1 MSGLI
6 MRVFISFASRD
17 RESVRNL
24 EAQLRARKPEI
35 DCFLDE
41 SGLTGGVYWIPRLGE
56 ELEKADVVL
65 LLLGQTIGRWQEL
78 EYYQALQLSR
88 LANRGGRPRII
99 PVVITDHPSPGL
111 PFLATLHQIFALDL
125 TSETALRA
133 IDNALQAF
141 PIDRVEEPWRRF
153 QPYKGLPA
161 FGTTDAAFFFG
172 REKELG
178 DILELLSRKRGR
190 IVTLIGQSGVGKSS
204 LVFAGILSRLKS
216 QLPPIDGIA
225 WPAGLKDSRSFL
237 QLTMRPGS
245 DPLKELAACL
255 VRLYGETDAAI
266 DKEASD
272 WADRFRAGSLLRD
285 MLRLAREKITE
296 KQGGYPP
303 KGFILYVDQ
312 GEELYTRA
320 PTADA
325 HVFSRLLAN
334 ATEENTFSVLMSLRS
349 DFYQDFQND
358 AAIFALSE
366 KVDVLPLSQDVLTD
380 VIRKPAE
387 TLGARFEDNNMP
399 TVIAAA
405 TDLESGALPL
415 LSDLLQEMWLSML
428 SRGDGVL
435 RWSDQPGIVDISM
448 PLKRRADAFLELP
461 TTDINAVRRL
471 FTIQLA
477 QVSTLGEPVRRRARK
492 DECRAEEWLM
502 AEHLASADQ
511 RLLVI
516 SSPPLSGGPIVEVA
530 HEQLLRRWPTLKGWL
545 AQQRDFLIWRTE
557 MELAAKAYRD
567 TAPAQKS
574 EALLMGLRLT
584 TAETWFQRRKDDL
597 AASLRDFVKASID
610 QRDNL
615 LEKQRKAEAEQQA
628 IETRF
633 RKAELERA
641 RLERATA
648 EGEKELERLRADSAE
663 QREAAK
669 VRELAQAQ
677 QLLEANIRVSR
688 RTKIGFGVAVML
700 FIAASGLGML
710 ARYQLGTTTQALND
724 TAIALSSAE
733 LSQGRVLDA
742 ANWALHAFD
751 EKPKPASRSALFAAA
766 LRISPYLQR
775 RIDLSP
781 AIVALE
787 WMDSQTL
794 AVADG
799 GDRLRFLNMAAGQP
813 MNIRDGKD
821 AFQKFAGADQDDI
834 VVAGLKALASGL
846 VVAVLNNGAINIL
859 DRNGSMIG
867 AAQTKPNSEAI
878 EDVLIVDVGQ
888 DAALVLFTDSQ
899 RLRSFR
905 CGIDQGKK
913 QVSCKEVPV
922 PAVNN
927 VAGFVAGPRGKG
939 LFVAHPQE
947 GTDSTSILV
956 EAYDE
961 SGKARPNPLSFT
973 GSVGGLSLSEDG
985 TILALTNNGRVRLI
999 DVRSWK
1005 ILPALD
1011 NVDEGNG
1018 DHKPLT
1024 SNVWRPGHL
1033 ELPLSCNG
1041 FSICLSS
1048 GDPWQQNDLVFRNA
1062 ERFDGHYGTVTHLAW
1077 DPTGRQ
1083 LATREL
1089 GALLIWSFEQSPKV
1103 ARNLLA
1109 GVEQR
1114 PGLAVAMAPDRK
1126 SIAVVASGDN
1136 RVAKLDIDGSDSK
1149 TPTFIEA
1156 SPPIQALAIA
1166 SSRLYA
1172 VMPDRVA
1179 VAAFGTESKLKL
1191 IDDTNLAAWG
1201 AKLAWSGRGDEI
1213 IFADGEQIGSIDAS
1227 VKDPKP
1233 KFFARPTPTTGLYG
1247 LTVDYKRGQVLASY
1261 RDGSLVAFDLT
1272 SRTLIDKLKNIH
1284 GATDEHAEGSS
1295 SLAIDAGGSLLAA
1308 SGTGDV
1314 IVYDLERRVS
1324 TMKLAVQTADVAV
1337 ISVAFNP
1344 SGQKLAA
1351 LDAGGELTIWD
1362 MGGGKGELSLSVNM
1376 IAKLPSR
1383 DPTLGE
1389 PIPSSLVWSDDSH
1402 VIVTGGLLPPQI
1414 ISISEP
1420 DWARRVSQLS
1430 GSGLDKH

>member
-1 MSGLI
+1 

-17 RESVRNL
+17 REIVRHL

-35 DCFLDE
+35 DFFLDE
-41 SGLTGGVYWIPRLGE
+41 RGLTGGVYWISRLGE
-56 ELEKADVVL
+56 ELQKADVVL

-88 LANRGGRPRII
+88 LADRGGRPRII
-99 PVVITDHPSPGL
+99 PVVITDNPSPGL

-125 TSETALRA
+125 TSATAFKA
-133 IDNALQAF
+133 IDGALQAV
-141 PIDRVEEPWRRF
+141 PTGKVEDPWRRF

-178 DILELLSRKRGR
+178 EILELLSRTRGR
-190 IVTLIGQSGVGKSS
+190 VVTLIGQSGVGKSS
-204 LVFAGILSRLKS
+204 LAFAGILSRLKS
-216 QLPPIDGIA
+216 QLPPVDGMA

-237 QLTMRPGS
+237 QLTMRPGP

-266 DKEASD
+266 DKEAGD
-272 WADRFRAGSLLRD
+272 WAERFRAGSLMRD
-285 MLRLAREKITE
+285 MLRLAREKIAQ
-296 KQGGYPP
+296 KLGGYPP

-312 GEELYTRA
+312 SEELYTRA
-320 PTADA
+320 PIEDA
-325 HVFSRLLAN
+325 RVFSRLLAN
-334 ATEENTFSVLMSLRS
+334 ATEENTLSVLMSLRS
-349 DFYQDFQND
+349 DFYQNFQND
-358 AAIFALSE
+358 TAIFALSE
-366 KVDVLPLSQDVLTD
+366 KVDVLPLTQDVLAD

-415 LSDLLQEMWLSML
+415 LSDLLQEVWLSML
-428 SRGDGVL
+428 GRGDGVL
-435 RWSDQPGIVDISM
+435 RWSDQPGIMDIGL

-502 AEHLASADQ
+502 AEQLASADQ

-516 SSPPLSGGPIVEVA
+516 SNSPLSGGPIVEVA

-545 AQQRDFLIWRTE
+545 DQQREFLIWRTE

-584 TAETWFQRRKDDL
+584 TAETWFLRRKEDL
-597 AASLRDFVKASID
+597 PTSLRDFVKESID

-615 LEKQRKAEAEQQA
+615 LETQRKAETARQA

-633 RKAELERA
+633 QKAELERA

-663 QREAAK
+663 QNEASK
-669 VRELAQAQ
+669 VRELAQAK
-677 QLLEANIRVSR
+677 QLLDANIRVSR
-688 RTKIGFGVAVML
+688 RTNIGLGVAVML
-700 FIAASGLGML
+700 LIAASGLGLL
-710 ARYQLGTTTQALND
+710 AWNQLGAATQALND

-733 LSQGRVLDA
+733 LSQGKVLDA
-742 ANWALHAFD
+742 ADRALHAFA
-751 EKPKPASRSALFAAA
+751 ENPKPASRSALLAAA
-766 LRISPYLQR
+766 LNISPYLQR
-775 RIDLSP
+775 KIVFSP
-781 AIVALE
+781 TIEALE
-787 WMDSQTL
+787 WMDAQTL
-794 AVADG
+794 VVADG

-813 MNIRDGKD
+813 MNVRDGKD
-821 AFQKFAGADQDDI
+821 PFQKFAGADREYI
-834 VVAGLKALASGL
+834 TVAGLKTLASGL
-846 VVAVLNNGAINIL
+846 IVAVLNNGAINIL

-867 AAQTKPNSEAI
+867 AFPTKPNDEAI
-878 EDVLIVDVGQ
+878 ADVLIMDAAQ

-899 RLRSFR
+899 RLKSFK

-913 QVSCKEVPV
+913 QISCKEAPV
-922 PAVNN
+922 PAINN
-927 VAGFVAGPRGKG
+927 VAGFAAGRLGKS

-947 GTDSTSILV
+947 GADSTTFLV

-961 SGKARPNPLSFT
+961 SGNARPNPLSFT
-973 GSVGGLSLSEDG
+973 GSVRDLSLSSDG
-985 TILALTNNGRVRLI
+985 AILALTNDGRVRLI
-999 DVRSWK
+999 DVQSWK
-1005 ILPALD
+1005 TRPALN
-1011 NVDEGNG
+1011 NVDEGSG
-1018 DHKPLT
+1018 DLKPLT

-1033 ELPLSCNG
+1033 DLPLSCYV

-1048 GDPWQQNDLVFRNA
+1048 GDPLQRNDLVFRNA
-1062 ERFDGHYGTVTHLAW
+1062 ERFDGHHGAITHLAW

-1083 LATREL
+1083 LATREID
-1089 GALLIWSFEQSPKV
+1089 ALLIWSLEQSPDV
-1103 ARNLLA
+1103 ARNLIS

-1126 SIAVVASGDN
+1126 SIAVAVSGEN
-1136 RVAKLDIDGSDSK
+1136 RIAKLDIGGSDGKS
-1149 TPTFIEA
+1149 PTFIEA
-1156 SPPIQALAIA
+1156 SSPIKALAIA
-1166 SSRLYA
+1166 SDRLYA
-1172 VMPDRVA
+1172 VMPDQVA
-1179 VAAFGTESKLKL
+1179 VATLGAESKFEL
-1191 IDDTNLAAWG
+1191 IEGTNLADSDAI
-1201 AKLAWSGRGDEI
+1201 LAWSGHGDEI
-1213 IFADGEQIGSIDAS
+1213 IFADGEQIGSIDSA

-1233 KFFARPTPTTGLYG
+1233 RFFARPTPTTGLYG

-1261 RDGSLVAFDLT
+1261 RGGSLVAFDLT
-1272 SRTLIDKLKNIH
+1272 SRTLIDRLKNSH
-1284 GATDEHAEGSS
+1284 SATDDQAKGSR
-1295 SLAIDAGGSLLAA
+1295 SLAVNTTGSLLAA
-1308 SGTGDV
+1308 SGTGSV
-1314 IVYDLERRVS
+1314 IVYDLERRES
-1324 TMKLAVQTADVAV
+1324 TMKLAVQPANVEV
-1337 ISVAFNP
+1337 VGVAFNP

-1351 LDAGGELTIWD
+1351 LGAVGELTIWD
-1362 MGGGKGELSLSVNM
+1362 IGRGPGELSLSVN
-1376 IAKLPSR
+1376 IIENLLPR
-1383 DPTLGE
+1383 DLSLDRQRPT
-1389 PIPSSLVWSDDSH
+1389 SLAWSDDSH
-1402 VIVTGGLLPPQI
+1402 VIVSGGILTPQI
-1414 ISISEP
+1414 ISISEL
-1420 DWARRVSQLS
+1420 DWARRVSQLL